1 MCHIALTLSC
11 QGLAPFQGR
20 RGLVLLDLFE
30 PRTWHSAG
38 IKKYGPNLKMQK
50 SKHKIFKTV
59 LNWHFF
65 GYYIVVLQNAC
76 EMINIWGVILIE
88 FLDPSRLF
96 SWTTLKPSKGN
107 PIPIASFLI
116 LHLWD
121 LDVGLFH
128 FFSEKKAILIAQWP
142 FLGYVTA

>member
-1 MCHIALTLSC
+1 METMVPNQYYSERTASRHLITSNHIYTHILSNTTLVIVCHIALTLSC

-76 EMINIWGVILIE
+76 EMINNI
-88 FLDPSRLF
+88 
-96 SWTTLKPSKGN
+96 
-107 PIPIASFLI
+107 
-116 LHLWD
+116 
-121 LDVGLFH
+121 
-128 FFSEKKAILIAQWP
+128 
-142 FLGYVTA
+142 